1 MPNLDSV
8 YIDLAIG
15 MAVAFFLLSLI
26 PSGLNEALAFVTR
39 IRSKF
44 LWAYINQLFTAKATD
59 KAGPEPVGS
68 AARDATLAVQS
79 NATVGDRATTSGKQ
93 DALALPSSS
102 GDVWRLMRA
111 VPTVDPRPTTD
122 VQVSE
127 NAPIV
132 DLLHRQLMPI
142 RIGSSI
148 SKNTKTTVKHVSPVS
163 FAQALLEVFEA
174 ADPTAP
180 DAVSSKID
188 QLEGTPVYTTI
199 KALWATS
206 ENDLARFRTQ
216 LERWFDAE
224 MARLSGL
231 YKRLT
236 RWILGIA
243 AVLVVFAVNVDPIAL
258 GRDLWRDPDRRSA
271 LVEVAESTTSDSA
284 TTDPALAAL
293 LAQCRKEETSE
304 AEPTTAEAAAEFERA
319 RNCAVDAL
327 EAQRKIGLL
336 NASVFEWKTFT
347 SSWSAGWQW
356 LLRPFKLAIVAFA
369 IYLGAPF
376 WYDTLRRLSGIRR
389 ATTHQR
395 ET

>member
-1 MPNLDSV
+1 M
-8 YIDLAIG
+8 
-15 MAVAFFLLSLI
+15 
-26 PSGLNEALAFVTR
+26 
-39 IRSKF
+39 
-44 LWAYINQLFTAKATD
+44 
-59 KAGPEPVGS
+59 
-68 AARDATLAVQS
+68 
-79 NATVGDRATTSGKQ
+79 RATTSGKQ

-111 VPTVDPRPTTD
+111 APTVDPRPTTD
-122 VQVSE
+122 VQVRDD
-127 NAPIV
+127 APIV

-142 RIGSSI
+142 RIGSSL

-174 ADPTAP
+174 ADPNAP

-188 QLEGTPVYTTI
+188 QLEGTPVYPTI

-206 ENDLARFRTQ
+206 ENDLARFRVQ

-258 GRDLWRDPDRRSA
+258 GRDLWRDPDRRSS
-271 LVEVAESTTSDSA
+271 LVQAAESTTSDSA

-293 LAQCRKEETSE
+293 LAQCRNEEKGD
-304 AEPTTAEAAAEFERA
+304 AEPTTAEAAAAFERA

-389 ATTHQR
+389 ATTHR
-395 ET
+395 RGF